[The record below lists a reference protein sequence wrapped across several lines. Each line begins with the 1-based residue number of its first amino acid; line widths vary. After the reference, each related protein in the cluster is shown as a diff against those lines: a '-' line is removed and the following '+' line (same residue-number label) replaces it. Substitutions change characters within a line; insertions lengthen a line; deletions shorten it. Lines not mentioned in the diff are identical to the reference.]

1 MSDNFELPN
10 VFSDYFTGPAI
21 CEMFLE
27 QSSLYRKM
35 TEYEQAEQM
44 ELFTSPEYEEIV
56 ANVREIEFYLQ
67 KSQER
72 I

>member
-1 MSDNFELPN
+1 MELIIPN
-10 VFSDYFTGPAI
+10 VFSDYFTGPAV

-27 QSSLYRKM
+27 QSMLYTRLS
-35 TEYEQAEQM
+35 EQDGQM

-56 ANVREIEFYLQ
+56 ENIKEIEFYLQ

-72 I
+72 A